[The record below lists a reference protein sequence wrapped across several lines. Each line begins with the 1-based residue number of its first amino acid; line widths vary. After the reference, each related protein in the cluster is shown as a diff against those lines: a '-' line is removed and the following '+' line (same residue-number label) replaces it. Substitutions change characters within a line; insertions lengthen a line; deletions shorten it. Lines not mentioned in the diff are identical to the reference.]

1 MESMVEGVEPTPGG
15 EAHRG
20 RYIAYCRVSTQRQGE
35 SGLGLAAQREVID
48 KHLDGGRWK
57 LVATFTEVESGRRVK
72 RPQLAKALAACKKLK
87 ATLIV
92 SRLDRL
98 ARNTQ
103 FLCALLNSNVPI
115 EFCDFEVPKG
125 ATGRLILQVMASV
138 AEFESRVIGE
148 RTRAALAAARK
159 RPGAK
164 PLGGPNAQSIR
175 NAQAAAERDA
185 KLAPVV
191 AEIRKARPDI
201 SANALAHELN
211 ERKIATAVKGARW
224 HAESAKRLLQRL
236 ERLEGAAPV
245 QDATP

>member
-1 MESMVEGVEPTPGG
+1 MVEGVEPTPGG
-15 EAHRG
+15 EAHLG
-20 RYIAYCRVSTQRQGE
+20 KYIAYCRVSTQKQGE
-35 SGLGLAAQREVID
+35 SGLGLEAQRKVID
-48 KHLDGGRWK
+48 DHLDGGRWR
-57 LVATFTEVESGRRVK
+57 LLQTFTEVESGRRVK
-72 RPQLAKALAACKKLK
+72 RPQLAKALAACKKHK

-125 ATGRLILQVMASV
+125 ATGRLILQVMSSI
-138 AEFESRVIGE
+138 AEFESRIIGE
-148 RTRAALAAARK
+148 RTKAALAAARK

-185 KLAPVV
+185 KVAPVV

-211 ERKIATAVKGARW
+211 QRKVATAVKGARW
-224 HAESAKRLLQRL
+224 HAESAKRLMARL
-236 ERLEGAAPV
+236 ERLEGAASAQEAAP
-245 QDATP
+245 